1 MATIR
6 DVAALAG
13 VSISTVSFVL
23 NGKAEQMKV
32 SDSTAQKVL
41 EAAATL
47 QYKPS
52 NAARRLRIAA
62 AERPTIAL
70 YWPMDGRTGYA
81 SLILEGIR
89 QEIERQGLDCDL
101 LLRGYHSD
109 HLFQQ
114 KEILDSSSYGVAI
127 IGATSAKDS
136 EYIET
141 LNPVLPIIMFNRS
154 SNVFSTVLSEEETSI
169 RDAVQLLSD
178 KGVRN
183 AALFR
188 GTKSYT
194 AYNHRLRTLN
204 STLEEYGIEV
214 HPEHDITADD
224 RCESGASAA
233 RKLLLCKYRPQVLIT
248 MTDTIALGASY
259 VLNRAGVRLPE
270 DMLLLTF
277 SIGDPNITKYATPSL
292 SAIEVSTRDLAEH
305 AAAMAIHRI
314 RTGVSVAPESHQIRN
329 RLILRE
335 SCPE

>member
-1 MATIR
+1 MATIK

-23 NGKAEQMKV
+23 NGKAGQMKV
-32 SDSTAQKVL
+32 SDATAQKVL
-41 EAAATL
+41 EAAAEL

-52 NAARRLRIAA
+52 NAARRLRTATV
-62 AERPTIAL
+62 ERPTIAL
-70 YWPMDGRTGYA
+70 YWPMDSRAGYA
-81 SLILEGIR
+81 SLILESIR
-89 QEIERQGLDCDL
+89 KEVERQHLDCDL
-101 LLRGYHSD
+101 LLRGYHND
-109 HLFQQ
+109 YLYQQ

-141 LNPVLPIIMFNRS
+141 LSPVLPIILFNRNS
-154 SNVFSTVLSEEETSI
+154 SVFSTVLSEEETAI

-183 AALFR
+183 IALFR

-194 AYNHRLRTLN
+194 AYDYRLKTLMN
-204 STLEEYGIEV
+204 TLAEYGIEV
-214 HPEHDITADD
+214 APEHNIEAED

-233 RKLLLCKYRPQVLIT
+233 RKLLLCKHRPQALIT

-259 VLNRAGVRLPE
+259 VLCRAGVRLPE

-277 SIGDPNITKYATPSL
+277 SIGDPDITKYATPSL
-292 SAIEVSTRDLAEH
+292 SAIEMSTKDMAEH